1 MKADFHIL
9 CELPKEVNTVDKRQ
23 TNQNRRWQ

>member
-1 MKADFHIL
+1 MRADFHIL
-9 CELPKEVNTVDKRQ
+9 CELLKEVNTVDKRQ

>member
-1 MKADFHIL
+1 MRADFQFFR
-9 CELPKEVNTVDKRQ
+9 ELPKEVNTVDKRQ